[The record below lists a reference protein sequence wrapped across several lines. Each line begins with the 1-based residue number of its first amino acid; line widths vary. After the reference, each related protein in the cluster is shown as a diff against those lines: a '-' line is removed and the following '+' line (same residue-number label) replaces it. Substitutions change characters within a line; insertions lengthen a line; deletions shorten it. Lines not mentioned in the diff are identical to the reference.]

1 MANLTPATSITASS
15 LKKNK
20 SMPKFF
26 KHFLI
31 LATLFAANVANAQ
44 TFTGVFTNPLTGN
57 PGDPNDPGLSEII
70 DGVMGFLLGVAML
83 VCPVLILYG
92 AFLIAT
98 SGGAEEKTK
107 QGKHYITYAVVG
119 LVIIALSSVIK
130 AIIYDIV
137 IQ

>member
-1 MANLTPATSITASS
+1 
-15 LKKNK
+15 
-20 SMPKFF
+20 MPKFF